1 MHLRWLNK
9 KVWLLAALLAVSM
22 AFAQVI
28 ESQHDHAQF
37 NADCYLCQQSSS
49 LACEGNPQPQID
61 IPERGSWLETSPY
74 HRHLRDLEKRGKRD
88 PPLSP
93 AVSA

>member
-28 ESQHDHAQF
+28 EGQHDHSQF
-37 NADCYLCQQSSS
+37 SPECYLCQQSTP
-49 LACEGNPQPQID
+49 LACDDNPQPRLD
-61 IPERGSWLETSPY
+61 TPDRGSWLETSPY
-74 HRHLRDLEKRGKRD
+74 HRHLRDADKRGKRD
-88 PPLSP
+88 PPISP